1 MVKKF
6 QFLCKPEVIYGPNSI
21 SYLPSIVKLIN
32 CKNLLIVVDKN
43 FSKTEFFQ
51 DIINGLKKE
60 NINFFIFDKIEKEP
74 TTDIG
79 DECGNFARIN
89 KCDCVCGI
97 GGGSSLDTAKAASI
111 LITNDGSVKDYQG
124 LNKVKKPGVPKIM
137 IPTTAGTGSE
147 VTFTAVF
154 IRGDIK
160 KKGGINSPYLYPDYA
175 ILDPVLTISLPPNIT
190 ASTGLDALC
199 HAIESYISR
208 RANFLTEPISLTA
221 IKLIWNNIYTAYISG
236 ENLNARENMLYGSF
250 LAGVSLAN
258 AGVTAIHSMSYPLGG
273 KFGVPHGIGN
283 AILLPYVLEFDLK
296 NDKSFT
302 IEREFANILDTIM
315 PEYLNKSEN
324 YKANLLIEEIKKLNK
339 KLNIPKLRDLN
350 IPSDIFE
357 KIAEEALEVSVPIEN
372 NPCPINKE
380 NIIEIYRNAY

>member
-1 MVKKF
+1 MIKKF

-21 SYLPSIVKLIN
+21 SYLPSIIKSIN

-51 DIINGLKKE
+51 DVIKNLKKE

-74 TTDIG
+74 TTEIG

-97 GGGSSLDTAKAASI
+97 GGGSVLDTAKAASI
-111 LITNDGSVKDYQG
+111 LLKNEGFIRDYQG

-154 IRGDIK
+154 IRKDVK
-160 KKGGINSPYLYPDYA
+160 KKGGINSPFLYPEYA

-190 ASTGLDALC
+190 ASTGIDALS

-208 RANFLTEPISLTA
+208 KSNFLTESISLTA

-236 ENLNARENMLYGSF
+236 EDLSAREKMLYGSF

-258 AGVTAIHSMSYPLGG
+258 AGVTAVHSMSYPLGG
-273 KFGVPHGIGN
+273 KFGISHGIGN

-302 IEREFANILDTIM
+302 IKKEFANILDTIF
-315 PEYLNKSEN
+315 PEYFNKSED
-324 YKANLLIEEIKKLNK
+324 YKANLLIEEIKKLIE
-339 KLNIPKLRDLN
+339 KLNIPKLRDFN
-350 IPSDIFE
+350 ISSDIFE
-357 KIAEEALEVSVPIEN
+357 KLAEEALEVSVPIEN

-380 NIIEIYRNAY
+380 NIVAIYKNAY

>member
-1 MVKKF
+1 MIKKF
-6 QFLCKPEVIYGPNSI
+6 QFLCKPEVIYGPNSV
-21 SYLPSIVKLIN
+21 SYLPSIIKSIS
-32 CKNLLIVVDKN
+32 CKNILIVVDKN

-51 DIINGLKKE
+51 DIINSLKKE
-60 NINFFIFDKIEKEP
+60 NVNFSIFDKIEKEP
-74 TTDIG
+74 TTEIG
-79 DECGNFARIN
+79 DECGSFGRIN

-97 GGGSSLDTAKAASI
+97 GGGSVLDTAKAASI
-111 LITNDGSVKDYQG
+111 LLTNEGSVRDYQG

-154 IRGDIK
+154 IRPEEK
-160 KKGGINSPYLYPDYA
+160 KKKGINSPFLYPDYA

-190 ASTGLDALC
+190 ASTGLDALS

-208 RANFLTEPISLTA
+208 KANFLTEPISLTA
-221 IKLIWNNIYTAYISG
+221 IKLIWNNIYIAYISG
-236 ENLNARENMLYGSF
+236 EDLNAREKMLYGSF

-258 AGVTAIHSMSYPLGG
+258 AGVTAVHSMSYPLGG
-273 KFGVPHGIGN
+273 KFGIPHGIGN

-302 IEREFANILDTIM
+302 IEKEFANIIDTIF
-315 PEYLNKSEN
+315 PEYLNKSDN
-324 YKANLLIEEIKKLNK
+324 YKANLLIEEIKKLNE
-339 KLNIPKLRDLN
+339 KLNIPKLRNFN
-350 IPSDIFE
+350 IPSGVFE
-357 KIAEEALEVSVPIEN
+357 KLAEEALEVSVPIEN

-380 NIIEIYRNAY
+380 NIIEIYKNAY

>member
-1 MVKKF
+1 MIKKF
-6 QFLCKPEVIYGPNSI
+6 QFICKPEVIYGPNSI
-21 SYLPSIVKLIN
+21 SYLPLIVKSIK

-51 DIINGLKKE
+51 EILNSLKKE
-60 NINFFIFDKIEKEP
+60 KINFFIFDRIEKEP
-74 TTDIG
+74 TTEIG
-79 DECGNFARIN
+79 DECGELARKN

-97 GGGSSLDTAKAASI
+97 GGGSALDTGKAASI
-111 LITNDGSVKDYQG
+111 LVTNEGSVKDYQG
-124 LNKVKKPGVPKIM
+124 LNKVKKPGIPKIM
-137 IPTTAGTGSE
+137 VPTTAGTGSE

-154 IRGDIK
+154 IREDIK
-160 KKGGINSPYLYPDYA
+160 KKAGINSPYLYPDYA

-199 HAIESYISR
+199 HSIESYISR
-208 RANFLTEPISLTA
+208 RANFLTETISLNA
-221 IKLIWNNIYTAYISG
+221 IKLIWNNIYTAYIFG

-250 LAGVSLAN
+250 LAGLSLAN

-296 NDKSFT
+296 NDKSFSV
-302 IEREFANILDTIM
+302 EKEFANILDFIM
-315 PEYLNKSEN
+315 PKYLNKSDN
-324 YKANLLIEEIKKLNK
+324 YKANLLIEEIKKLNE
-339 KLNIPKLRDLN
+339 KLNIPKLRDFN
-350 IPSDIFE
+350 IPPTIFE
-357 KIAEEALEVSVPIEN
+357 KIAVEALEVSIPIEN

-380 NIIEIYRNAY
+380 NIIEIYKNAY